1 MKNKKLKDLKIDV
14 VEKKDGPE
22 HPRVHHPVL
31 PQHEFSMLIVA
42 PKGSGKTNFI
52 CNLLLKHYKRYFHQ
66 VWVCSPTYKNDEK
79 WDVVM
84 NTKHIL
90 KENAKLEKVLN

>member
-31 PQHEFSMLIVA
+31 P
-42 PKGSGKTNFI
+42 
-52 CNLLLKHYKRYFHQ
+52 
-66 VWVCSPTYKNDEK
+66 
-79 WDVVM
+79 
-84 NTKHIL
+84 
-90 KENAKLEKVLN
+90 